1 MGRQV
6 IEHTVDTTAA
16 PATVFA
22 LLADGST
29 WPTWSPIDGFE
40 LLEQGAGSPEGLGA
54 LRRFTTGRHKS
65 VERVVTIQP
74 NEVFSYT
81 LEKGMPIRDY
91 QAVISLTPSGTGTTI
106 AWRSTF
112 FAKFPPAGPIYRAAL
127 GKFIGQTVQ
136 GLGAAAAKAEVSDS
150 VA

>member
-1 MGRQV
+1 MGLQV
-6 IEHTVDTTAA
+6 IEHTVTTSAA

-22 LLADGST
+22 LLTDGST
-29 WPTWSPIDGFE
+29 WPTWSPIGAFE
-40 LLEQGAGSPEGLGA
+40 LLEPGDGSPEGLGA

-91 QAVISLTPSGTGTTI
+91 QAVISLTPTGAGSTI
-106 AWRSTF
+106 SWRSTF
-112 FAKFPPAGPIYRAAL
+112 RAKFPPAGPIYRVAL
-127 GKFIGQTVQ
+127 GTFIGHTVQ
-136 GLGAAAAKAEVSDS
+136 GLGDAAARAQVSDS
-150 VA
+150 IA